1 MAGIGLNRSRQAPAE
16 DTPSFGAIAERFRRA
31 GDLDRAIA
39 LCQEGLKKFPNQL
52 SARVTLGWAYLDK
65 GEYDHA
71 RQELERVIRRAPDNL
86 AAIRGLAELHDRAEH
101 AVSGLGPDGMWVPA
115 EELPD
120 EPEAA
125 APVEVQAAEPE
136 PVPFEPATPA
146 PSPPLPV
153 PAITSVN
160 DDINPL
166 TLIETPAQAAVAHS
180 GYAEEAAPA
189 VSVFERVIEHAADA
203 GIAASV
209 EPLVQDAAD
218 WSELAAVTP
227 AATPLAALQEIEEV
241 WEPAVP
247 ATTEPASDAV
257 LSAENANLELDR
269 VVSEFGMVESDP
281 AAAEFGSAA
290 SDVIIDLPE
299 ADEVLAGELV
309 QFEATEM
316 VEAEEAPAFEGATMD
331 PMLPPAGID
340 AAEELEALGSVFSA
354 AANEP
359 EPDLVLH
366 LDEEDLLDSQVDPVL
381 TVDSEPEIALELD
394 LAPERAPEQELQTP
408 LVVEPAAAMV
418 EVEEV
423 GAATVEA
430 APEPE
435 VTEVLAEVA
444 PDLTTEPQLS
454 SVFAVQPAVEV
465 PAEPDVLAESEI
477 LPEPE
482 PVVASEPVPPAVVD
496 ATSEAEPEEEGLVV
510 AADVAVT
517 DAAVDITEPGEEA
530 AEPVELAAAS
540 AGEIDDADGD
550 DSTEWAV
557 PDVAWVPSAGDAA
570 GVPAMAASAHLTEE
584 EMNTLFPPPAPP
596 AATPVRA
603 PAPIARLEAF
613 LQKVASRRL
622 HLSPDS
628 MA

>member
-218 WSELAAVTP
+218 WSEPAAVTP

-309 QFEATEM
+309 QFEATQM

-381 TVDSEPEIALELD
+381 TVDSEPEIAL
-394 LAPERAPEQELQTP
+394 A
-408 LVVEPAAAMV
+408 
-418 EVEEV
+418 
-423 GAATVEA
+423 AATVEA

-444 PDLTTEPQLS
+444 PDLTPEPQLS

-557 PDVAWVPSAGDAA
+557 PDVAWMPSAGDAA

-584 EMNTLFPPPAPP
+584 EMNTLFPPPAQP

>member
-101 AVSGLGPDGMWVPA
+101 AVSGVGPDGMWVPA
-115 EELPD
+115 EDLPE
-120 EPEAA
+120 EPDAMA
-125 APVEVQAAEPE
+125 VQAAEPAE
-136 PVPFEPATPA
+136 PEPCEPAIPA
-146 PSPPLPV
+146 PPLPV

-166 TLIETPAQAAVAHS
+166 SLIETPAQAAVAHS

-189 VSVFERVIEHAADA
+189 VSVFERVIEHGADA
-203 GIAASV
+203 VIAASV
-209 EPLVQDAAD
+209 EPLQDAAD
-218 WSELAAVTP
+218 WSELAVTP
-227 AATPLAALQEIEEV
+227 AATPLAARQEIEAV
-241 WEPAVP
+241 WEPAAP
-247 ATTEPASDAV
+247 PTITSEPAGDAV
-257 LSAENANLELDR
+257 LSAENAKLDLDR

-281 AAAEFGSAA
+281 AAAEFSAA

-299 ADEVLAGELV
+299 ADDVLAGELV
-309 QFEATEM
+309 QFEATQP
-316 VEAEEAPAFEGATMD
+316 VEAEEAPAFEAATMD
-331 PMLPPAGID
+331 PVLPPAGVH

-359 EPDLVLH
+359 EPELVLH
-366 LDEEDLLDSQVDPVL
+366 LDEEDLLDAQVDPVL

-394 LAPERAPEQELQTP
+394 LAPERAPEQELQQTP

-423 GAATVEA
+423 AAATVEA

-435 VTEVLAEVA
+435 VTEVPAEVA
-444 PDLTTEPQLS
+444 PEPQLS

-465 PAEPDVLAESEI
+465 LAEPEVLPEPEVF
-477 LPEPE
+477 PEPE
-482 PVVASEPVPPAVVD
+482 PVVASEPVAPAVID
-496 ATSEAEPEEEGLVV
+496 AASETEPEEDLVA

-517 DAAVDITEPGEEA
+517 DADVDVTELREEA
-530 AEPVELAAAS
+530 PEPVALAAAPG
-540 AGEIDDADGD
+540 GEIEDADGD
-550 DSTEWAV
+550 DSAEWAV
-557 PDVAWVPSAGDAA
+557 PDVGWMPPAGDVA
-570 GVPAMAASAHLTEE
+570 GVPAMAAWAHLTEE

-596 AATPVRA
+596 AATPGRA